1 MKIQKILKQHRR
13 DFTAIME
20 CEHCGQTDLNRHGY
34 DDAAYHQLV
43 IPAMK
48 CKLCDKTADD
58 SYRPLTTKYAAG
70 ELV

>member
-20 CEHCGQTDLNRHGY
+20 CESCGQTDLNRHGY
-34 DDAAYHQLV
+34 DSAHYHEHV
-43 IPAMK
+43 IPDMK
-48 CKLCDKTADD
+48 CKECGETADD
-58 SYRPLTTKYAAG
+58 SYRPLTTKYAEG

>member
-20 CEHCGQTDLNRHGY
+20 CESCGQTDLNRHGY